1 VPDSQ
6 AAKERELDAI
16 GGAVV
21 VAIAAIMYVAA
32 SREPP
37 AFYDPLGPGSIPMAV
52 SALLGLLG
60 LVLLGRAVLGWRTGQ
75 ATQAMILGLGSD
87 ESVDYA
93 LRPGLAAF
101 CFAMTAA
108 YTMALE
114 FKVPFM
120 WATFVFLFVSGAA
133 MAGFKR
139 RETAWVLAAS
149 IAGTGI
155 SVYLFQH
162 VLQVNLP

>member
-1 VPDSQ
+1 M
-6 AAKERELDAI
+6 AGERERKLDAI

-21 VAIAAIMYVAA
+21 VAIAATMYVAA
-32 SREPP
+32 SKEPP
-37 AFYDPLGPGSIPMAV
+37 AFYDPLGPGTIPMAV

-60 LVLLGRAVLGWRTGQ
+60 LVLLGRALLGWRTGQ

-87 ESVDYA
+87 ETVDYA

-101 CFAMTAA
+101 CFAMAAA
-108 YTMALE
+108 YTLALE
-114 FKVPFM
+114 FAVPFV

-149 IAGTGI
+149 IAGTAI

>member
-1 VPDSQ
+1 MAGDR
-6 AAKERELDAI
+6 ERKLDAI

-21 VAIAAIMYVAA
+21 VAIAATMYVAA
-32 SREPP
+32 SKEPP
-37 AFYDPLGPGSIPMAV
+37 AFYDPLGPGTIPMAV

-60 LVLLGRAVLGWRTGQ
+60 LVLLGRALLGWRTGQ

-87 ESVDYA
+87 ETVDYA

-101 CFAMTAA
+101 CFAMAAA
-108 YTMALE
+108 YTLALE
-114 FKVPFM
+114 FAVPFV

-149 IAGTGI
+149 IAGTAI

>member
-1 VPDSQ
+1 M
-6 AAKERELDAI
+6 AGERERKLDAI

-21 VAIAAIMYVAA
+21 VAIAATMYVAA
-32 SREPP
+32 SKEPP
-37 AFYDPLGPGSIPMAV
+37 AFCDPLGPGTIPMAV

-60 LVLLGRAVLGWRTGQ
+60 LVLLGRALLGWRTGQ

-87 ESVDYA
+87 ETVDYA

-101 CFAMTAA
+101 CFAMAAA
-108 YTMALE
+108 YTLALE
-114 FKVPFM
+114 FAVPFV

-149 IAGTGI
+149 IAGTAI
-155 SVYLFQH
+155 SVYLIQH

>member
-1 VPDSQ
+1 
-6 AAKERELDAI
+6 
-16 GGAVV
+16 
-21 VAIAAIMYVAA
+21 
-32 SREPP
+32 
-37 AFYDPLGPGSIPMAV
+37 
-52 SALLGLLG
+52 
-60 LVLLGRAVLGWRTGQ
+60 
-75 ATQAMILGLGSD
+75 MILGLDSD

-108 YTMALE
+108 YTVALE